1 MNSDIVIFSVLDS
14 RMSFAIY
21 RTAKLGSFGEIGGS
35 LSHTYRTRPT
45 SNADENKAHLNE
57 HSLQTYNSCFEAI
70 KNSLPEKRRK
80 NAVLTIEHLIT
91 ASPDWS
97 GWNTEKEAEFFD
109 KSLEF
114 VKQKYG
120 SENVIAHSIH
130 RDETTPHLI
139 VYVTPI
145 DEKGGLNAKKW
156 LGGRAKLS
164 QTQTEF
170 ANKIKHLGLER
181 GLENSK
187 ARHKTIKEFYA
198 EIEKPTPKL
207 EEKKYEIEPINYD
220 LIPKMGLLETTSSF
234 NKKLEASYKEIHFN
248 YENLILRLK
257 NEQHENLKET
267 VNSYE
272 KKLVENGLK
281 LEKLSN
287 ENQRLKA
294 DKKLITQGFE
304 KKIELLEKEK
314 LEVINDKLMSLRE
327 FDSFSELKKI
337 DPRAF
342 QRLEIDVVNVVNQHK
357 NAREAERKAEAEKN
371 YREQQCIENE
381 RRAALKQKEDDHKA
395 WLFNRVLKRKE
406 GDFAHDLTAVS
417 VKSQNPSEKA
427 AIAELLQFR
436 KSAKPTLE
444 VKGFKSYLAELE
456 QGDLSRLPQ
465 LKKAIEWSTSKGLL
479 QTIPNLEMTVDWN
492 DQNVEK
498 VVFYAFENISN
509 VVEQQLEKTK
519 YSEVEKIKKLADFG
533 DFVREKT
540 DSLYSDY
547 LKTYLMPQHKR
558 EFESKEHLEA
568 MRKVDPNYMRGIS
581 SHNESEPEKP
591 KPKQSRGN
599 DFFM

>member
-1 MNSDIVIFSVLDS
+1 
-14 RMSFAIY
+14 MSFAIY

-35 LSHTYRTRPT
+35 LSHTYRTRLTP
-45 SNADENKAHLNE
+45 NADENKAHLNE
-57 HSLQTYNSCFEAI
+57 HSLKTYNLCFEAI

-156 LGGRAKLS
+156 LGGRAILS
-164 QTQTEF
+164 QTQTDF
-170 ANKIKHLGLER
+170 ANEVKNLGLER

-198 EIEKPTPKL
+198 EIEKPTTKV
-207 EEKKYEIEPINYD
+207 EEKKYEIQPINYD
-220 LIPKMGLLETTSSF
+220 FIPKMGLFDTTSGF
-234 NKKLEASYKEIHFN
+234 NKKIESSYNDIHFSHENQLLSLKKEHYKE
-248 YENLILRLK
+248 
-257 NEQHENLKET
+257 LKET

-272 KKLVENGLK
+272 KKLVENRLK
-281 LEKLSN
+281 IENLTN

-294 DKKLITQGFE
+294 DKKLITKGFE

-314 LEVINDKLMSLRE
+314 LEVINDKLMNLRE
-327 FDSFSELKKI
+327 FDSFSELKKV
-337 DPRAF
+337 DFQAYQQLKEKAF
-342 QRLEIDVVNVVNQHK
+342 DVVHEHK
-357 NAREAERKAEAEKN
+357 LTKEAERSAQLERQH
-371 YREQQCIENE
+371 RERE
-381 RRAALKQKEDDHKA
+381 RLEMEHRAALQKKVDQHRA
-395 WLFNRVLKRKE
+395 WVTERVLERRE
-406 GDFAHDLTAVS
+406 GAFAHDLKVVS
-417 VKSQNPSEKA
+417 ANSQNTFEKA
-427 AIAELLQFR
+427 AIAELLELR

-444 VKGFKSYLAELE
+444 VKGFKSYLDELE
-456 QGDLSRLPQ
+456 QGNLSKLEQ
-465 LKKAIEWSTSKGLL
+465 FKNGIDWATSEGVTKTILK
-479 QTIPNLEMTVDWN
+479 LEMKVDW
-492 DQNVEK
+492 DDPKLERY
-498 VVFYAFENISN
+498 VFYVLENISQ
-509 VVEQQLEKTK
+509 VVERELEKTK

-547 LKTYLMPQHKR
+547 LQTRLKPSYER
-558 EFESKEHLEA
+558 EVQRKEHLET
-568 MRKVDPNYMRGIS
+568 MRKIDPNYMRANS
-581 SHNESEPEKP
+581 YSEPELDKQ
-591 KPKQSRGN
+591 KQSRGN
-599 DFFM
+599 DFSM

>member
-45 SNADENKAHLNE
+45 PNADENKAHLNE

-170 ANKIKHLGLER
+170 ANKVKHLGLER

-257 NEQHENLKET
+257 NDQHESLKET

-287 ENQRLKA
+287 ENQRLKS
-294 DKKLITQGFE
+294 DKKLITEGFE

-314 LEVINDKLMSLRE
+314 KEITNDKLMSLRE
-327 FDSFSELKKI
+327 FDNFSELKKV
-337 DPRAF
+337 DFQAYRHLKEKAF
-342 QRLEIDVVNVVNQHK
+342 DVVHEHK
-357 NAREAERKAEAEKN
+357 LTKEAERSAQLERQH
-371 YREQQCIENE
+371 RERE
-381 RRAALKQKEDDHKA
+381 RLEMEHRAALQKKVDQHSA
-395 WLFNRVLKRKE
+395 WVSQRAIERKE
-406 GDFAHDLTAVS
+406 GVFAHDLKVVS
-417 VKSQNPSEKA
+417 ANSENQSEKA

-492 DQNVEK
+492 DRNVEK
-498 VVFYAFENISN
+498 VVFYAFENISQ
-509 VVEQQLEKTK
+509 VIEKELEKTK
-519 YSEVEKIKKLADFG
+519 YSETDKIQKLAEFG
-533 DFVREKT
+533 NFMREKT

-547 LKTYLMPQHKR
+547 LKTYLIPQHKR
-558 EFESKEHLEA
+558 EFDSKEHLEA
-568 MRKVDPNYMRGIS
+568 MHKIDPNYMRGNS
-581 SHNESEPEKP
+581 YSEPEHKP
-591 KPKQSRGN
+591 KLKN
-599 DFFM
+599 DLDLNF